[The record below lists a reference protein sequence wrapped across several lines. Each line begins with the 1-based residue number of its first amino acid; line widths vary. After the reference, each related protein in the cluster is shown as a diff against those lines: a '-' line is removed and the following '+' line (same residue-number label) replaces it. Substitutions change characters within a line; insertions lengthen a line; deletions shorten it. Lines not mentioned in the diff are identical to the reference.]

1 MSTHL
6 HAYRTGKV
14 VVLLATGLVE
24 AEPHLDLLLVV
35 CAAVGVSEARL
46 CDLRGLAGAQ
56 VEIELLLLEAA
67 RPVGLQRRRPH
78 QGLLNFVEWEF
89 SEVHVWIVGVDGA
102 ASKGTRVKTVKT
114 VKIRE

>member
-1 MSTHL
+1 MTSHL

-14 VVLLATGLVE
+14 VILLATGLVE

-35 CAAVGVSEARL
+35 GAAVGVPEARL

-78 QGLLNFVEWEF
+78 QGLLNFVEGQF
-89 SEVHVWIVGVDGA
+89 PEVHVGVVGVNGA
-102 ASKGTRVKTVKT
+102 ASEETRFKQ
-114 VKIRE
+114 